1 MVTVAHGLVYGGGQG
16 LWAGAAT
23 FRVAAEDARL
33 AMPEAAIGLVPD
45 AGIATVL
52 RATATLTR
60 STVLCCT
67 LAAVLTRRDG
77 LPAQPPRLESSAPLR
92 LTRWQRR
99 RPRRHGPR
107 RARPHLLLT
116 AYFSLLATYYLLL
129 TAYYL
134 LHTPYYSLQAAGFS
148 LPTVDT
154 DKVP

>member
-1 MVTVAHGLVYGGGQG
+1 MVTIAHGLVYGGGQG

-52 RATATLTR
+52 RATAALTR

-77 LPAQPPRLESSAPLR
+77 LPAQPPRLESAAPLR

-107 RARPHLLLT
+107 RARP
-116 AYFSLLATYYLLL
+116 YLLL
-129 TAYYL
+129 TAYYYSHYL
-134 LHTPYYSLQAAGFS
+134 LLTTHYSLLTTYYSLTTSYSLLPSPSKASRAG
-148 LPTVDT
+148 
-154 DKVP
+154 